1 MAMCTSTSKTFGSQQ
16 SAEDRSLS
24 LEDQADRHVRRLQ
37 GFYAHLA
44 TYLGVNAL
52 LVVINLLTSPDVFWA
67 IWPILGWGV
76 KLGTHAVS
84 VFGLPGVTDWK
95 ARVRR
100 NYIRRHTE
108 GSSSR
113 LNEANGTRPEDTE
126 ERLRRRVENLEAIV
140 TSADW
145 DLLADIDSTATS
157 DERAATLAD
166 EVVSH

>member
-1 MAMCTSTSKTFGSQQ
+1 MCAPKTFVSQQ
-16 SAEDRSLS
+16 SAEDRLS

-44 TYLGVNAL
+44 AYVGVNAM
-52 LVVINLLTSPDVFWA
+52 LVVINLLTSPGVFWA

-76 KLGTHAVS
+76 KLGAHAVA
-84 VFGLPGVTDWK
+84 VFGVPGVADWK

-100 NYIRRHTE
+100 NYIRWHTE

-126 ERLRRRVENLEAIV
+126 ERLRRRVGNLEAIV

-145 DLLADIDSTATS
+145 DLLADIDSTDTS